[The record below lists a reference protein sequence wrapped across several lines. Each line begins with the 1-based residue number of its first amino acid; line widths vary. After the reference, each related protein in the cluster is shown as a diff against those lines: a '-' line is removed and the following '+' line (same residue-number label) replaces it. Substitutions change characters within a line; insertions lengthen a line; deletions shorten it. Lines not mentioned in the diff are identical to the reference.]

1 MVLYKQK
8 GCDGLNIAIC
18 DDSKSDAIAAKDVIS
33 QTAKN
38 LHIKAEI
45 DYFLSAAEVE
55 NKLLKKKEPLDLLIL
70 DIDMPQISGLELAER
85 LRASNLNLLIIFL
98 SNHEEFVFRAIEFQ
112 PFRYI
117 RKIKLESEMP
127 LAIRSAAKIIEA
139 KKDKQIV
146 LNTDDG
152 EMRIMISEIMY
163 YEADK
168 RKTIVHLENG
178 KNCLSNKN
186 ITELSE
192 LIKSDKFIMIHR
204 SCVVNADFIRTIKND
219 IIIMKNSETILISRR
234 KTKDVKQQIL
244 RLWGDKI

>member
-18 DDSKSDAIAAKDVIS
+18 DDSKSDAIAARDVIL
-33 QTAKN
+33 QTAKD
-38 LHIKAEI
+38 LHINAEV
-45 DYFLSAAEVE
+45 DYYLSAAELE
-55 NKLLKKKEPLDLLIL
+55 NKLLKKKEPLDILIL

-98 SNHEEFVFRAIEFQ
+98 SNHEEFVFKAIEFQ

-139 KKDKQIV
+139 KRDKQIV

-178 KNCLSNKN
+178 KNYLSNKN

-192 LIKSDKFIMIHR
+192 SIKSDNFIMIHR

>member
-18 DDSKSDAIAAKDVIS
+18 DDSKSDAIAARDVILK
-33 QTAKN
+33 TAKD
-38 LHIKAEI
+38 LHIKAEV
-45 DYFLSAAEVE
+45 DYYLSAAEVE
-55 NKLLKKKEPLDLLIL
+55 NKLLKKKEPLDILIL

-98 SNHEEFVFRAIEFQ
+98 SNHEEFVFKAIEFQ

-139 KKDKQIV
+139 KRDKQIV
-146 LNTDDG
+146 LNTEDG

-163 YEADK
+163 FQTEK
-168 RKTIVHLENG
+168 RKISVHLKNG
-178 KNCLSNKN
+178 KNILAGKTVSEMIDIINK
-186 ITELSE
+186 ES
-192 LIKSDKFIMIHR
+192 FIMIHR
-204 SCVVNADFIRTIKND
+204 SCVVNSDYVNNISNGIVILDNDEKLIVSRTRYK
-219 IIIMKNSETILISRR
+219 E
-234 KTKDVKQQIL
+234 VKQQL
-244 RLWGDKI
+244 LKLWGEL